1 MLVVMQICN
10 GHVAKDI
17 RDRKN
22 PIKFDAA
29 AQWQHSGHFAAHPIN
44 LNYMHIM

>member
-1 MLVVMQICN
+1 MQICN
-10 GHVAKDI
+10 GHVAMDI

-22 PIKFDAA
+22 PTKFDAA
-29 AQWQHSGHFAAHPIN
+29 QNSGHFAAHSIN